1 MLIDIH
7 AHLWDRKFTEN
18 KAEILRAC
26 EYYNIDKVYISSLG
40 CQFPDEEEI
49 RRLNSETFKF
59 MCEAPGTVE
68 GYCYVNPNY
77 SSSINELRKSIEDC
91 KMSGLKLWTAT
102 YCDDPKVFPLIEKCI
117 DYNIPI
123 LVHTFFNAVNKLD
136 CESGGINVANLAKR
150 YPEAKILMAH
160 LGANCHQEIKPI
172 VGFKNVS
179 VDISGTIFRNG
190 DIDYVKNLLGAE
202 RILFGTDMPTA
213 SFLVCKGQVEEA
225 KLTDAEKELI
235 YYKNALKLMERS

>member
-7 AHLWDRKFTEN
+7 AHLWDRKFSEN
-18 KAEILRAC
+18 KAEILKAC
-26 EYYNIDKVYISSLG
+26 EHYSIDKVYISSLG

-49 RRLNSETFKF
+49 RRLNFETFKF
-59 MCEAPGTVE
+59 MREAPGTIE

-77 SSSINELRKSIEDC
+77 SSSVSELKKGIEDC
-91 KMSGLKLWTAT
+91 GMSGMKLWTAA

-117 DYNIPI
+117 DYKVPI
-123 LVHTFFNAVNKLD
+123 LVHTFFKAINKLE
-136 CESGGINVANLAKR
+136 CESGGINVAGLAKR

-160 LGANCHQEIKPI
+160 LGANCHSEIKPI

-179 VDISGTIFRNG
+179 VDISGSIFRNG
-190 DIDYVKNLLGAE
+190 DIDYVSSLIGAE
-202 RILFGTDMPTA
+202 RILFGTDMPGA
-213 SFLVCKGQVEEA
+213 SFLVNLGQVEEA
-225 KLTDAEKELI
+225 NLTDTEKELI